1 MILYAGDVHK
11 KKTHAVDN
19 DMNDEDDTSPW
30 KPDISAALAQLR
42 SATFLSLSP
51 KRRKLDIQ
59 HCGFLA
65 KINLGEI
72 LFP

>member
-1 MILYAGDVHK
+1 MMMMMCIRK
-11 KKTHAVDN
+11 KPHAVDN

-30 KPDISAALAQLR
+30 KPDISAALSQLR
-42 SATFLSLSP
+42 SATFLSLSQ